1 MRDMVVD
8 LAVKP
13 YIPQKKF
20 GLTYSPL
27 NSAKFNCLSEV
38 TLVYMYMWVRKY
50 NSTNRKTTYYILQ
63 NICSRQIVRK
73 VSCKITKKLY
83 IIKAGVCLSVFG
95 HYDVQ
100 LTSPPVLKLW
110 DTQGYLWLP
119 YDLTE
124 VIKLIKETFESKIYI
139 FFFKKILYVISSAL
153 LSFLPYYCH
162 SFRIMVL
169 PSELLP
175 FHIFFSLNSSGTFP
189 YPKGEK
195 NGHRRPWPY
204 MRVIIEY
211 IKFWMQSTKKKNR
224 NGQISH
230 LKEALF
236 VWAFA

>member
-1 MRDMVVD
+1 M
-8 LAVKP
+8 
-13 YIPQKKF
+13 
-20 GLTYSPL
+20 
-27 NSAKFNCLSEV
+27 CLSSLECPANYSSSFDAV
-38 TLVYMYMWVRKY
+38 GYPRVPMASLWP
-50 NSTNRKTTYYILQ
+50 NRG
-63 NICSRQIVRK
+63 N
-73 VSCKITKKLY
+73 
-83 IIKAGVCLSVFG
+83 KA
-95 HYDVQ
+95 
-100 LTSPPVLKLW
+100 K
-110 DTQGYLWLP
+110 
-119 YDLTE
+119 
-124 VIKLIKETFESKIYI
+124 
-139 FFFKKILYVISSAL
+139 LYVISSAL

-162 SFRIMVL
+162 SFQIMVL

>member
-1 MRDMVVD
+1 M
-8 LAVKP
+8 
-13 YIPQKKF
+13 
-20 GLTYSPL
+20 
-27 NSAKFNCLSEV
+27 C
-38 TLVYMYMWVRKY
+38 
-50 NSTNRKTTYYILQ
+50 
-63 NICSRQIVRK
+63 
-73 VSCKITKKLY
+73 
-83 IIKAGVCLSVFG
+83 VCLSVCG
-95 HYDVQ
+95 HLNVPT
-100 LTSPPVLKLW
+100 LTSPPILKLW

-124 VIKLIKETFESKIYI
+124 VIKLFGVTFKQI
-139 FFFKKILYVISSAL
+139 FFFFQKNTLCHFFRIIVIPSVL
-153 LSFLPYYCH
+153 LSFLPCYCH

-224 NGQISH
+224 NRQISH